1 MTEAQKADLMALKK
15 VSYDPFSSGKL
26 ESAVP
31 TTEAQREI
39 WATLALNKEATLC
52 YNEAL
57 SIEISGDLDRGILN
71 LAFQEILKRHDA
83 LRSFF
88 SVDGKFFF
96 IKEFS
101 PQPISFVDFSHKPDA
116 KNLLAEL
123 KVTQITKKFDLTKG
137 PCFEGTLVKFSENQY
152 YFLLNAHHIICDGW
166 SFAILLTEMT
176 TIYSAMKKNVQFSF
190 DPAAQFADYAIEEN
204 RSGPDQTQK
213 KYWLIQF
220 AKPLDVKKI
229 PLDFSRPAYR
239 TYDSQRLD
247 FEVSETV
254 VKALKKFGASQG
266 SSFYTVLMS
275 AFQVLLSKLSH
286 SSELVVGMASA
297 TQSATGKQDLIGH
310 LVNLLPLRTDINQDL
325 KLKEFIKILRSKMLD
340 AFEHQQF
347 SFGSL
352 LKELNITR
360 DPSEIPLVNIVFN
373 IDQQIP
379 DQGMRFDGLK
389 ASYSTIPRQF
399 ENFELFINAVSC
411 ENKLVLECQYN
422 VNLFKSST
430 IENWFH
436 CYISLLENL
445 ALFADTSL
453 GQISVPGLYLPKVEA
468 KENIDAVKV
477 LPRNPVAE
485 EKLLSIWKKVLE
497 LPLISAQDNFFSL
510 GGHSLLVI
518 EMIPLI
524 EKEFSREVSAREIFE
539 NPTIQQLATQLTS
552 HEATSTVKAEKIPKL
567 PEQSVYPVT
576 HNQMQVW
583 YLEQMYPKTVMHN
596 LPSSIRIKF
605 AVDRGVM
612 EKTLHYL
619 TRRHSALRTAI
630 VVEEGIP
637 VQKVLSPELPQFTAK
652 LELINATEAT
662 IVGLLNK
669 EAEYV
674 FDTQKAPMFQA
685 KLYQLGPNDF
695 VFYFMAHHAVW
706 DGWSFDIFF
715 EELNTVYSALA
726 VNAIPQFEKNPE
738 VSYGD
743 FSIWLHQSVE
753 SGKFQNQLDFWKNK
767 LKAPL
772 PVLEL
777 HADYKRPLVATHE
790 GLTFP
795 FQLKTEQ
802 MDGLRTYAKKQGTS
816 VFNVI
821 LTAFKVTLARH
832 CSLDDIIVGSPV
844 RSRNSSELMNTIGY
858 FVNTVA
864 LRTTIELGRSF
875 EETLKEVSRTCIEAF
890 DHQTLPF
897 QMVLNNVD
905 YPRDPSRTPIFQ
917 TFFSY
922 QDVSN
927 RDAVLNGVPYT
938 QINIDKASI
947 HTDLDLWIKASDKK
961 IEGAFEFRKDL
972 FKKVSIERFYE
983 CFIFLLDSLN
993 LYENMPLIKRSILP
1007 GTQSQLILRDWNS
1020 TTTQDQFQPLHKMFE
1035 ATAAKSPKSLAIQN
1049 DKGSLS
1055 YEELNLKAN
1064 KVAQGLIALG
1074 VTRGDLVGLSLSR
1087 DLNMLVSIL
1096 GILKTGAGYVPLDP
1110 AFPQDRLNYMIKS
1123 SQPRVLVTESSL
1135 QKRFENGSRSVLVE
1149 QILADDSISTETP
1162 KVDTS
1167 LGDTVYI
1174 IYTSGSTG
1182 DPKGVQISHGALSN
1196 FLVSMSKAP
1205 GLTATDKVLAVTTLS
1220 FDIATLELYL
1230 PLITGASIYLASGYD
1245 VIDGKALKNI
1255 IERNQVNVM
1264 QATPSTWRLLLAS
1277 GWNGGKDFKILCGGE
1292 PFPKDLANKLISI
1305 CGSVWNMYGP
1315 TETTVWSTCHKLEA
1329 NLETVSIG
1337 KPIDNT
1343 FTYILDEG
1351 LNLAPIGAA
1360 GQLYIGGVGLAEGY
1374 YKQSELTAEKFIPN
1388 PFEPGQKMYATG
1400 DFARFDQNG
1409 ELECLGRQDGQV
1421 KVRGYRIELGEI
1433 ETALSKIDSIKSNAV
1448 ITKEVRAG
1456 DVRIIAFLIPSS
1468 GKEFNESALR
1478 EVLNQRLPKY
1488 MVPSHFVILDKLP
1501 LTLNGKIDKKT
1512 LGTMFTETKPLVEEV
1527 AQPAQSVSKGGT
1539 ESELREIWQ
1548 QVLNVSKINDE
1559 DNFFNIGGNSLLAV
1573 QLFSKIAQKFSLN
1586 LPLSLLLETS
1596 DFKSFAESVRRKIP
1610 TQSMTSSTYT
1620 SLVPIKPTGSKNPVF
1635 SFHGVGGNVLNY
1647 VSLLPALDK
1656 ERPLVGVQSMALNQ
1670 DSKFYTI
1677 EEMAAFYLKEIKSY
1691 QPVGPY
1697 YLSGGSMGGIVA
1709 LEVAQQLKAQGDVIE
1724 KLVMFDTFGP
1734 RSNMKKF
1741 DINEKNF
1748 IERVTTA
1755 LKYRK
1760 RVLIHKLQTKLFKI
1774 LGITI
1779 PLEIRL
1785 FQAEL
1790 NNYRALW
1797 SYKPAE
1803 YLGDLDLV
1811 RAHLQTTGWYSD
1823 PYMGWGK
1830 IIQGQIRTYE
1840 IAGSHSDFIESPEL
1854 SKTFSKLL

>member
-1 MTEAQKADLMALKK
+1 MTEAQKADLTVLKK
-15 VSYDPFSSGKL
+15 VSHDPFSSGRL

-57 SIEISGDLDRGILN
+57 SIEISGDLDCGILN
-71 LAFQEILKRHDA
+71 LAFQEVLKRHDA

-88 SVDGKFFF
+88 SADGKFFF

-101 PQPISFVDFSHKPDA
+101 PQSISFVDFSLKPDA
-116 KNLLAEL
+116 KILLEEL
-123 KVTQITKKFDLTKG
+123 KATQVSKKFDLTAG
-137 PCFEGTLVKFSENQY
+137 PCFEGTLVKFSDSQY
-152 YFLLNAHHIICDGW
+152 YFLINAHHIICDGW

-176 TIYSAMKKNVQFSF
+176 TIYSALKKNVQFSF
-190 DPAAQFADYAIEEN
+190 DTAAQFADYAIEEKRHGLN
-204 RSGPDQTQK
+204 HTQK
-213 KYWLIQF
+213 QYWLKQF
-220 AKPLDVKKI
+220 AKPLAVKKI

-247 FEVSETV
+247 FEVPESV
-254 VKALKKFGASQG
+254 VKVLKKFGASQG

-275 AFQVLLSKLSH
+275 AFQVLLSKLTH

-297 TQSATGKQDLIGH
+297 TQSATGQHDLIGH
-310 LVNLLPLRTDINQDL
+310 LVNLLPLRSEINQEL
-325 KLKEFIKILRSKMLD
+325 KLKEFIKILRSQMLD

-373 IDQQIP
+373 IDQQTP
-379 DQGMRFDGLK
+379 DQGMRFDGLS
-389 ASYSTIPRQF
+389 ARYSTIPRQF

-422 VNLFKSST
+422 VNLFKAST

-445 ALFADTSL
+445 SLYADTTL
-453 GQISVPGLYLPKVEA
+453 GHIPIPGLYFPKVEA
-468 KENIDAVKV
+468 KTPIEAAKV
-477 LPRNPVAE
+477 LPRNPKAE
-485 EKLLSIWKKVLE
+485 DKLLGIWKKVLE
-497 LPLISAQDNFFSL
+497 LPLINVQDNFFSL

-524 EKEFSREVSAREIFE
+524 EKEFSQEVSAREIFE
-539 NPTIQQLATQLTS
+539 NPTIHKLASKLAGPQVV
-552 HEATSTVKAEKIPKL
+552 AAAAAEKIPKL
-567 PEQSVYPVT
+567 PEQSTYPVT

-583 YLEQMYPKTVMHN
+583 YLEQMYRKTVMHN

-605 AVDRGVM
+605 AVDRAVM

-619 TRRHSALRTAI
+619 TRRHSALRTTI

-637 VQKVLSPELPQFTAK
+637 VQKVLNADLPQFTTK
-652 LELINATEAT
+652 LELIPASEAT
-662 IVGLLNK
+662 IVSLLNK

-685 KLYQLGPNDF
+685 KLYQLGSNDF

-715 EELNTVYSALA
+715 EELNTIYSAMA
-726 VNAIPQFEKNPE
+726 VNAVPHFAKNPE

-743 FSIWLHQSVE
+743 FSLWLHQSVE
-753 SGKFQNQLDFWKNK
+753 SGKFQNQLDFWKQK

-777 HADYKRPLVATHE
+777 HSDYKRPLVATHE

-795 FQLKTEQ
+795 FQLKAEQ
-802 MDGLRTYAKKQGTS
+802 MDNLRTYAKKQGTS

-821 LTAFKVTLARH
+821 LAAFKVTLARH
-832 CSLDDIIVGSPV
+832 SSLDDIIVGSPV
-844 RSRNSSELMNTIGY
+844 RARNSSELMNTIGY

-864 LRTTIELGRSF
+864 LRTNIELNRSF
-875 EETLKEVSRTCIEAF
+875 EQILKEVARTCIEAF

-905 YPRDPSRTPIFQ
+905 HPRDPSRTPIFQ

-927 RDAVLNGVPYT
+927 REAVLNGVPYT
-938 QINIDKASI
+938 QINIDKGSI

-972 FKKVSIERFYE
+972 FKMDSIKRFYE
-983 CFIFLLDSLN
+983 CFVFLIDSLN
-993 LYENMPLIKRSILP
+993 LNENIPLIKRSILP
-1007 GTQSQLILRDWNS
+1007 ESQSQLILKDWNS
-1020 TTTQDQFQPLHKMFE
+1020 TTTQDQFLPLHKMFE
-1035 ATAAKSPKSLAIQN
+1035 ASVAKFPKQLAIQN

-1055 YEELNLKAN
+1055 YEELNHKAN

-1074 VTRGDLVGLSLSR
+1074 VTRGDLVGLSLNR

-1123 SQPRVLVTESSL
+1123 SQPKVLVTESSL
-1135 QKRFENGSRSVLVE
+1135 QKRFENGPKSVLVE
-1149 QILADDSISTETP
+1149 NILADYSISTLTP
-1162 KVDTS
+1162 KVETS
-1167 LGDTVYI
+1167 LSDTVYI

-1182 DPKGVQISHGALSN
+1182 DPKGVQISHGALAN
-1196 FLVSMSKAP
+1196 FLISMSKAP
-1205 GLTATDKVLAVTTLS
+1205 GMAASDKVLAVTTLS

-1230 PLITGASIYLASGYD
+1230 PLITGASLYLASGYD

-1255 IERNQVNVM
+1255 IEKNQVNVM

-1277 GWNGGKDFKILCGGE
+1277 GWNGGKNFKILCGGE
-1292 PFPKDLANKLISI
+1292 PFPKDLATKLISL

-1329 NLETVSIG
+1329 NLEFVSIG

-1374 YKQSELTAEKFIPN
+1374 YKQPDLTAEKFIAN
-1388 PFEPGQKMYATG
+1388 PFKPGQKMYATG
-1400 DFARFDQNG
+1400 DFARFDEKG

-1433 ETALSKIDSIKSNAV
+1433 ETAISKIDSFKSNAV

-1456 DVRIIAFLIPSS
+1456 DVRIIAFLVSS
-1468 GKEFNESALR
+1468 PGKEFNEAALR

-1488 MVPSHFVILDKLP
+1488 MVPSHFVLVDQLP
-1501 LTLNGKIDKKT
+1501 QTLNGKIDKKT
-1512 LGTMFTETKPLVEEV
+1512 LGTMFTETKPLEAEV
-1527 AQPAQSVSKGGT
+1527 VQPASADNIGGT
-1539 ESELREIWQ
+1539 DADLRKIWQ
-1548 QVLNVSKINDE
+1548 QVLGLPKINDG
-1559 DNFFNIGGNSLLAV
+1559 DNFFSIGGNSLLAV
-1573 QLFSKIAQKFSLN
+1573 QLFSQIAKKFSLN
-1586 LPLSLLLETS
+1586 LPLSILLETI
-1596 DFKSFAESVRRKIP
+1596 DFKSFAEAVRLKLPSQVI
-1610 TQSMTSSTYT
+1610 TSTSYT
-1620 SLVPIKPTGSKNPVF
+1620 SLVPIKPTGTKNPVF

-1647 VSLLPALDK
+1647 VSLIPALDQN
-1656 ERPLVGVQSMALNQ
+1656 RPLVGVQSVALNQ
-1670 DSKFYTI
+1670 DSQFYSI
-1677 EEMAAFYLKEIKSY
+1677 EEMAAAYLREIKSY

-1697 YLSGGSMGGIVA
+1697 FLAGGSMGGIIA
-1709 LEVAQQLKAQGDVIE
+1709 LEVAQQLKARGEVIE

-1734 RSNMKKF
+1734 RSNMKDF
-1741 DINEKNF
+1741 DIKERTF
-1748 IERVTTA
+1748 IERVMA
-1755 LKYRK
+1755 YLKYRK
-1760 RVLIHKLQTKLFKI
+1760 RVLLHKLQTKLFKV
-1774 LGITI
+1774 LGMAI
-1779 PLEIRL
+1779 PLELRL
-1785 FQAEL
+1785 FQTEL
-1790 NNYRALW
+1790 NNYQALW
-1797 SYKPAE
+1797 NYKPVE
-1803 YLGDLDLV
+1803 YSGDLDLI
-1811 RAHLQTTGWYSD
+1811 RAHLQPTGWYSD
-1823 PYMGWGK
+1823 PHMGWGK

-1854 SKTFSKLL
+1854 GKVFTKLI